1 MILQIDSGREKQA
14 SEIRMSQSWI
24 LFAMTLSYTY
34 LFQALAEVQC
44 SFIRLSLFSEKLCLR
59 ADVHRPRGMSSFW
72 SSTRVFKVSCWIKSW
87 LHMAQHLTPW
97 VLHDPFVPAL
107 DTSFKNHY
115 PWAQAIWA
123 IVLKFCASK
132 TRTTPLVTWVTWV
145 TCKLQQ
151 THRCRLGLRC
161 GIPHLSAQLF

>member
-1 MILQIDSGREKQA
+1 MFNA
-14 SEIRMSQSWI
+14 H
-24 LFAMTLSYTY
+24 
-34 LFQALAEVQC
+34 
-44 SFIRLSLFSEKLCLR
+44 LSLFSERLCLR

-115 PWAQAIWA
+115 PSAQAICA
-123 IVLKFCASK
+123 IVLKLCASK
-132 TRTTPLVTWVTWV
+132 TRTTPLVYGSLGSLANCNKHIVVDWVYAVEFRIWVLSSSSSFCSCASV
-145 TCKLQQ
+145 TC
-151 THRCRLGLRC
+151 R
-161 GIPHLSAQLF
+161 SNSM